1 MGKALS
7 YACVFAL
14 LLAFSTVAYACDFGG
29 FGNGGFGGFGGFNS
43 NATAMRDCAAHPGKK
58 VLITECYYYKT
69 GWTYR
74 HDNNQVRVACALVCA
89 DAKVQARSILGTVAA
104 SDTNDTLPGAAVTL
118 TRTDNNDNLKYV
130 WNMTTDANGYFVFP
144 EAIQGPGTYTVDVD
158 ADQYISQSQTVNNT
172 KSKKGVAMYFNMDPI
187 APATAEMTGSLT
199 INSAD
204 GTQIIAA
211 QLYTTPVAGFDF
223 SNTPPTY
230 DIAGLPVGSFS
241 NTLAVYDINVNECD
255 MPITENLV
263 GGVNTVNFVV
273 DVSTD
278 ASGNL
283 VCALQ

>member
-29 FGNGGFGGFGGFNS
+29 FGNGGFGGFGGYNA

-69 GWTYR
+69 GWSYR
-74 HDNNQVRVACALVCA
+74 HDNSQVRVSCALVCA

-104 SDTNDTLPGAAVTL
+104 SDTNDTLAGAAVTL

-130 WNMTTDANGYFVFP
+130 WNMTTDGNGYFVFP

-187 APATAEMTGSLT
+187 APAAAEMTGYVTVNSL
-199 INSAD
+199 D
-204 GTQIIAA
+204 GTQIFAVNVFDQAA
-211 QLYTTPVAGFDF
+211 DF
-223 SNTPPTY
+223 SSGGAY
-230 DIAGLPVGSFS
+230 DKGGLAIGQQTVPIQVFD
-241 NTLAVYDINVNECD
+241 VNVNECD
-255 MPITENLV
+255 LNPTENLAA
-263 GGVNTVNFVV
+263 GVNNINFNIAV
-273 DVSTD
+273 DTNPTTGV
-278 ASGNL
+278 L
-283 VCALQ
+283 ECALQ